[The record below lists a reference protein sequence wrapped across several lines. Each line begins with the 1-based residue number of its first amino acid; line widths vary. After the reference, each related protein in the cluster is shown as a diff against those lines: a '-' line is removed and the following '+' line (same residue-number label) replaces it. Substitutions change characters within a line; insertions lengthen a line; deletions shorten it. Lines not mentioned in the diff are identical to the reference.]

1 MSIMRRDPRTMFPD
15 LVDWF
20 EEPFLTLRPY
30 LGQAIRIEDY
40 TEDGHYVV
48 RAEIAGIDPEK
59 DLEIAAGSGYL
70 TIRAHR
76 ASAVEDK
83 HRSEF
88 RYGSF
93 SRTIELPAG
102 ADGDDVT
109 AEYAKGIL
117 TVRVGLKEG
126 KKEVAKKIP
135 VTTKELTPPNRP
147 EAYAGC
153 LGRSAGCGRPS
164 ASSRFSPGQVPVSLC
179 RPSAAA
185 RSIAALT
192 RAMVMPSRA
201 AASSTSPHFRR
212 ASVGFGTSS

>member
-1 MSIMRRDPRTMFPD
+1 MSIMHRDPRTVFPD
-15 LVDWF
+15 LIDWF

-59 DLEIAAGSGYL
+59 ELEIAAGSGYL
-70 TIRAHR
+70 IIRAHR
-76 ASAVEDK
+76 TGAADDK

-102 ADGDDVT
+102 ADSDDVT
-109 AEYAKGIL
+109 AEYARGIL
-117 TVRVGLKEG
+117 TVTVGLKGE

-135 VTTKELTPPNRP
+135 VTTRELAPPNP
-147 EAYAGC
+147 AG
-153 LGRSAGCGRPS
+153 
-164 ASSRFSPGQVPVSLC
+164 V
-179 RPSAAA
+179 
-185 RSIAALT
+185 LT
-192 RAMVMPSRA
+192 RVVWGAQLIAGSPPPARCSRPA
-201 AASSTSPHFRR
+201 RFQ
-212 ASVGFGTSS
+212 